1 MLTCKELT
9 EIVTDYLEGRLHF
22 MEWIGFQ
29 LHVGMCRHCR
39 AYLRQMKMTIRT
51 AAELPPAPIP
61 PEVRDEL
68 LKRFRNWKR
77 TSGEREPGPETP
89 ER

>member
-1 MLTCKELT
+1 MLTCKQLT

-29 LHVGMCRHCR
+29 LHVG
-39 AYLRQMKMTIRT
+39 QMKMTIRT

-68 LKRFRNWKR
+68 LKRFRNWKS